1 LRPVEGRFG
10 GRCWAVLV
18 CLAVGVAAGACGTT
32 AHVAKRDAAAPIEQA
47 APPTPVAAVVE
58 PSSEASYPAVPV
70 EADAVA
76 VQSSESAPVWMIAQ
90 ADKPASPAA
99 PPDDSDDIFDP
110 WEPFN
115 ERMFNFNVKLDRY
128 VLKPV
133 ARVYKAIMLEPFQ
146 VMISNGFDNIRI
158 VPRFVNNLL
167 QGKFG
172 GAGREMSRFLINS
185 TAGIGGLFDPAK
197 DYWGIRPS
205 SEDFG
210 QTLGVWGAGPG
221 PYLVLPVLPPMTV
234 RDGIGMGV
242 DTLIDPLGYFVS
254 WFPARFAMRVGDTV
268 NDRALNYDLFQGV
281 EETTIDLYSSVRHF
295 YLKRRE
301 QQIKE

>member
-1 LRPVEGRFG
+1 VRSVQRGIG
-10 GRCWAVLV
+10 GRCGSVLA
-18 CLAVGVAAGACGTT
+18 CAALVAALGGCGATT
-32 AHVAKRDAAAPIEQA
+32 RVIPVARATSGDAVAPSPSAYLADEVHPGGYAESASASPLMLAQATPAPGQAAAPG
-47 APPTPVAAVVE
+47 
-58 PSSEASYPAVPV
+58 
-70 EADAVA
+70 
-76 VQSSESAPVWMIAQ
+76 
-90 ADKPASPAA
+90 
-99 PPDDSDDIFDP
+99 DDSEDLYDP

-115 ERMFNFNVKLDRY
+115 EKMFNFNVKLDRY

-133 ARVYKAIMLEPFQ
+133 ARVWKTVIPEPFQ
-146 VMISNGFDNIRI
+146 VMISNGFDNLRFA
-158 VPRFVNNLL
+158 PRFVNNVL

-172 GAGREMSRFLINS
+172 GATREMSRFLINS

-205 SEDFG
+205 NEDFG
-210 QTLGVWGAGPG
+210 QTLGVWGSGPG

-242 DTLIDPLGYFVS
+242 DMLMDPFGYYVGF
-254 WFPARFAMRVGDTV
+254 FPARFAMKVGDTV